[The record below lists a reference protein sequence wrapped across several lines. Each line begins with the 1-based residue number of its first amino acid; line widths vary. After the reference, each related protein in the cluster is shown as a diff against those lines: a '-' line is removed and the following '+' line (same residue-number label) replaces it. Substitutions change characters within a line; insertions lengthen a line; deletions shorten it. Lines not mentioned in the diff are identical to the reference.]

1 MSVPVELDGVEINVV
16 GGGVTAPQGFRAAG
30 IHTGVKRQKKD
41 LSLVVSDRD
50 CTCAGTYTT
59 NRVKAAP
66 LLLTKKHVDLNQT
79 VRAIV
84 ANSGNANACNGPRG
98 MADAVAMVEQTAS
111 VLGIAPEQVLVA
123 STGVIGVPLALDKI
137 LPGIERAS
145 QALSPDGGADAALG
159 IMTTDTVPKE
169 VAVKCNGFT
178 LGAMAKG
185 SGMIHPNMATMLA
198 FITTDASVGRPL
210 LEAALKDAVAKSFN
224 MISVDGDTSTND
236 MVLVLANGASGVS
249 IEPNTPEEQ
258 KFRQALDYVCI
269 TLAKMI
275 ARDGEGATKLIE
287 VRARG
292 AKTVDDARLAV
303 RAITTSQLVKTAIF
317 GEDANWGRILCAAGY
332 SGADLVLE
340 HVRVELGDVL
350 VFDQGMSVP
359 FDEELAKQVLAQKD
373 VTITVD
379 LGAGDAE
386 ATGWTC
392 DLTYEYVKINADYR
406 T

>member
-30 IHTGVKRQKKD
+30 IHTGVKRQRKD

-111 VLGIAPEQVLVA
+111 VLGIAPEQVLIA

-198 FITTDASVGRPL
+198 FITTDASVERPL

-373 VTITVD
+373 VAITVD